1 MKKLFSIVFMVAA
14 MLLGKADALAQSQ
27 FRKGDVAIN
36 LDYCLGSVSD
46 YDGATN
52 GFCVMG
58 EYGFMNVINEKGTIS
73 AGLILGAGFHNDTY
87 KYNYGDYHE
96 EWNVK
101 FSRIRIGT
109 RGALHYS
116 FIPQLDTYGGIN
128 FLFVDIETAKVG
140 GDKDTGGKFVCP
152 SIVAGCRYMF
162 SPAFGVNFET
172 TWDRFQHIALGFTFK
187 F

>member
-1 MKKLFSIVFMVAA
+1 MKKLFSIVFMAAA
-14 MLLGKADALAQSQ
+14 MLLGKADAQAQSQ

-87 KYNYGDYHE
+87 
-96 EWNVK
+96 
-101 FSRIRIGT
+101 SRIRIGT
-109 RGALHYS
+109 RGALHCS

-140 GDKDTGGKFVCP
+140 GDKGTEGKFVCP